1 MPRDKDVTAVLTE
14 GQQFDVTGTSGFS
27 VHLDGEAK
35 TAMSSMELVLAGL
48 AGCTG
53 SDVISILRKK
63 RQDVTGLEVKVH
75 GRRAEEHPR
84 RYTHIEIT
92 SSSPAGTWTRRRCAA
107 RLSSRR
113 PSIVRFRLACAAAP
127 TSRPVTKSERPS
139 LFQPDC
145 FSVMLNVVK
154 PL

>member
-1 MPRDKDVTAVLTE
+1 VPRDKDVTAVLTE
-14 GQQFDVTGTSGFS
+14 GLQFDVTGNSGFS

-63 RQDVTGLEVKVH
+63 RQDVTGLEMRIH

-92 SSSPAGTWTRRRCAA
+92 FVVTGRNVDPEAVRRAIELSQTKYCSVSASLRGSANITTRYEIREAESVPA
-107 RLSSRR
+107 
-113 PSIVRFRLACAAAP
+113 
-127 TSRPVTKSERPS
+127 
-139 LFQPDC
+139 
-145 FSVMLNVVK
+145 
-154 PL
+154 